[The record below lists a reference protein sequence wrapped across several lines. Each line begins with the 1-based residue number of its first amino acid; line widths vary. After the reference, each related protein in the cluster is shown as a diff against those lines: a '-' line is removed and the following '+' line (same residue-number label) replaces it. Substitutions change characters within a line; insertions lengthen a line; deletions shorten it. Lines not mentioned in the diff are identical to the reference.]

1 VLLRPNDPTEQ
12 LGTTNT
18 QQLDPTDLAR
28 YVAGQAMIVTSLPV
42 AQEAAKRLPKD
53 EQPRAANVRDLLKDV
68 SVQQSDLSNVI
79 GISAHGSSA
88 ARARNLAD
96 AFAQAYIAN
105 RKAFDVGRLQDA
117 VSALTIKIAAAQATI
132 DTLTR
137 AGAASPQ
144 ASATQQAAL
153 TAATTQQTDL
163 ITQQQNLQVEIG
175 LKHGEA
181 EIVSPA
187 ELPTGPS
194 SPRPKRDV
202 LIGFFLGLILGVALG
217 LVREQLDS
225 RISSTEEAEQL
236 TALPLL
242 GQIPVDAA
250 SRGNEAHHII
260 RDHSTSAAAEAVRAL
275 RTAILLGHERSVGH
289 PSSVPLIVVTSP
301 GPGEGKTLV
310 AANLAAAFAEAGQKT
325 LLVSADL
332 RNPRVESMFGFA
344 RRGPGLG
351 DYALGT
357 IAVASAMVATDVRGL
372 FLLRAGAAVSNPVG
386 IFTSERFDYLLA
398 DVSRK
403 VDVIVFDTPPVLAVT
418 DATVI
423 AARADEVLLVVAENE
438 TSRNSVQ
445 RARSILDSAG
455 VGNALGLVVNKVP
468 LASSSFDSYYR
479 PVVR

>member
-1 VLLRPNDPTEQ
+1 MQTK
-12 LGTTNT
+12 
-18 QQLDPTDLAR
+18 LA
-28 YVAGQAMIVTSLPV
+28 
-42 AQEAAKRLPKD
+42 
-53 EQPRAANVRDLLKDV
+53 
-68 SVQQSDLSNVI
+68 SV
-79 GISAHGSSA
+79 
-88 ARARNLAD
+88 
-96 AFAQAYIAN
+96 
-105 RKAFDVGRLQDA
+105 
-117 VSALTIKIAAAQATI
+117 QATI

-137 AGAASPQ
+137 AGAGAPG
-144 ASATQQAAL
+144 ASASQQAAL
-153 TAATTQQTDL
+153 NAATAQFQDLLAEQQT
-163 ITQQQNLQVEIG
+163 LQVEIG

-194 SPRPKRDV
+194 SPKPKRDA
-202 LIGFFLGLILGVALG
+202 LIGFFLGLILGVGLG
-217 LVREQLDS
+217 LIREQLDS

-236 TALPLL
+236 TSLPLL
-242 GQIPVDAA
+242 GQIPIDSA
-250 SRGNEAHHII
+250 SRGNDSHLIM
-260 RDHSTSAAAEAVRAL
+260 RDHATSAAAEAIRAL
-275 RTAILLGHERSVGH
+275 RTAILLGHERSADQ
-289 PSSVPLIVVTSP
+289 PASVPLIVVTSP

-310 AANLAAAFAEAGQKT
+310 ATNLAAAFAEAGQKT

-332 RNPRVESMFGFA
+332 RNPSVESMFGFA

-357 IAVASAMVATDVRGL
+357 IAVASAMVSTDVRGL

-455 VGNALGLVVNKVP
+455 VGASLGLVVNKVP